1 MAFFNID
8 RVETGNRIVKRR
20 KAMGLSRDRLADCL
34 WGIGVEVSIT
44 SIGKWERGECDI
56 SEEHARAL
64 CRIFGCKPC
73 ELIVARLSFY
83 DDERDQLVPLIITY
97 FHILTSICL
106 RRCSSFCF
114 IGNSDF
120 SESKRNTHL
129 PKLSL
134 VNGKRW
140 IERTFSR

>member
-20 KAMGLSRDRLADCL
+20 KAMSLSREGLAERLYNID
-34 WGIGVEVSIT
+34 VETSVT

-73 ELIVARLSFY
+73 ELIAARLSFY
-83 DDERDQLVPLIITY
+83 DDERDQLAPYKFSQISTIHSFRLTTTVHKIPEGQRLTPLPL
-97 FHILTSICL
+97 F
-106 RRCSSFCF
+106 
-114 IGNSDF
+114 
-120 SESKRNTHL
+120 
-129 PKLSL
+129 
-134 VNGKRW
+134 
-140 IERTFSR
+140 

>member
-20 KAMGLSRDRLADCL
+20 KAMNLSRDGLADCL
-34 WGIGVEVSIT
+34 WSIGVEVSIT

-83 DDERDQLVPLIITY
+83 DDERDQLAPLIITY
-97 FHILTSICL
+97 LCF
-106 RRCSSFCF
+106 RRAFAYAGARLF
-114 IGNSDF
+114 F
-120 SESKRNTHL
+120 
-129 PKLSL
+129 
-134 VNGKRW
+134 VNGR
-140 IERTFSR
+140 FL